1 MNRELIESFMAIV
14 RLQSVSDAADYLYVS
29 QSTIS
34 HRLQTLEA
42 KLNTTL
48 FYRQRG
54 FKKITLTQSGLNFIP
69 LASQWLELDDN
80 IHQTLSSSSLGT
92 ISIGSMDSLT
102 QYLLGEV
109 LRQIKNETP
118 KLNLEFVSYHSQ
130 EIYSRLTSGR
140 LDIAFAF
147 YPIHYKIDAT
157 PVFRE
162 PMYMIAPV
170 NSIYPDG
177 PIHPSQL
184 KKSDEVF
191 FQWNPQIRA
200 WNDEWWSSSEP
211 PYVKVDSTALLS
223 TFLTEPNTWAIC
235 PATVAD
241 ALVAKGSVKIHPF
254 EIPAPDRIC
263 YLLQSTINRG
273 YSEAL
278 EIFLDSFYKLQ
289 AKHPWKYHD

>member
-1 MNRELIESFMAIV
+1 MNRELVESFMTIV
-14 RLQSVSDAADYLYVS
+14 RLQSVSAAANYLYVS

-42 KLNTTL
+42 ELKTKL

-54 FKKITLTQSGLNFIP
+54 FKQITLTQSGKNFIP

-80 IHQTLSSSSLGT
+80 IHQTLSNSSLGT
-92 ISIGSMDSLT
+92 ISVGSMDSLT
-102 QYLLGEV
+102 QYLLGDI
-109 LRQIKNETP
+109 LRKIKTDTP

-130 EIYSRLTSGR
+130 EIYSRLTSGQ

-147 YPIHYKIDAT
+147 YPVHYKIDAT

-162 PMYMIAPV
+162 PMYMICPTD
-170 NSIYPDG
+170 SIYPEG
-177 PIHPSQL
+177 PVHPSQL
-184 KKSDEVF
+184 KKCEQIF

-200 WNDEWWSSSEP
+200 WNDEWWTVNEP

-223 TFLTEPNTWAIC
+223 TFLTEPFHWAIC
-235 PATVAD
+235 PATVAN
-241 ALVAKGSVKIHPF
+241 ALHRKGTVEIHPF
-254 EIPAPDRIC
+254 EVPAPDRIC
-263 YLLQSTINRG
+263 YLLCNNSIRG

-278 EIFLDSFYKLQ
+278 EIFIDSFYKLQ
-289 AKHPWKYHD
+289 EKHPWKYYE